1 MFELIVGLAAFIYI
15 ADKLLPAAPSEE
27 GEGTRASVV

>member
-15 ADKLLPAAPSEE
+15 VDKLLPAAPNE
-27 GEGTRASVV
+27 GRETRANRG

>member
-15 ADKLLPAAPSEE
+15 ADMLLPAAPNGES
-27 GEGTRASVV
+27 EGTRASAD